1 MKQRIS
7 ASEAILAVLVL
18 AHLALSLAHGFA
30 HTRAGVALS
39 AAQMA
44 FVFAVILIG
53 PVAGLILQRLVFPR
67 GGAWL
72 VAATLAGAMVFGL
85 ANHFL
90 IPGADHVGHVAGPWR
105 MLFGTTAALLVLTES
120 LGTLA
125 AVWCATGPRWRMYA
139 GAPSA

>member
-7 ASEAILAVLVL
+7 ASEAVLAVLVL
-18 AHLALSLAHGFA
+18 LHLALSMAHGFA

-67 GGAWL
+67 GG
-72 VAATLAGAMVFGL
+72 
-85 ANHFL
+85 
-90 IPGADHVGHVAGPWR
+90 
-105 MLFGTTAALLVLTES
+105 
-120 LGTLA
+120 
-125 AVWCATGPRWRMYA
+125 
-139 GAPSA
+139 